1 MREERKCDC
10 FLILFTAFI
19 TFVFTIVSLVYTS
32 TDQTA
37 LGMLAALNIVAVG
50 IFYTLCR

>member
-10 FLILFTAFI
+10 FLIILTAFI
-19 TFVFTIVSLVYTS
+19 TFLFTLISFAYTS
-32 TDQTA
+32 TDQAT
-37 LGMLAALNIVAVG
+37 LGMLAAMDIVAVG